1 MHIVKTVKGRVLIPL
16 MYFLSV
22 LLLAGCSGNELPQER
37 FSHSDDK
44 GNGYDTFAGY
54 DVRELG
60 EQVEGYWSFY
70 NENESQKAVKK
81 STIDDSKVQWIGTG
95 KYVVGN
101 EIQEGL
107 YICKGK
113 DSTSSARISI
123 RKQVDEKGEYKDF
136 WLDSMSY
143 FLLKKGDVISVE
155 GETEIAPLDLMDFSA
170 ESKDG
175 IYYEG
180 SYIVGKE
187 IPKGEYFML
196 SMEISVGTAIAKN
209 EKDQTLGLIS
219 RFGYVSIE
227 NDLAV
232 NLQNCILIPL
242 NNKPEIRPIKYQNE
256 SESKGDMVFAAGMY
270 KVGVDLPLG
279 AYKIK
284 NEIFKDISDL
294 TYEGYHESVDYYPG
308 YNNWCG
314 LIAGSNAQAERLGWS
329 ELELDSYQGNK
340 KRYLKIADSKG
351 EISYKEFEGLPTVT
365 FTEKDIGNNVDLMRC
380 VLIPERN

>member
-1 MHIVKTVKGRVLIPL
+1 MLIVKTIKGKILINL
-16 MYFLSV
+16 MCFLSV
-22 LLLAGCSGNELPQER
+22 LLLVGCSGNELPQER

-60 EQVEGYWSFY
+60 EQVEGYWSYY
-70 NENESQKAVKK
+70 NENESQKLEKK
-81 STIDDSKVQWIGTG
+81 SIIDNSNVQWIGTG
-95 KYVVGN
+95 EYVVGN
-101 EIQEGL
+101 EVQEGL

-113 DSTSSARISI
+113 DSTSNAHISI
-123 RKQVDEKGEYKDF
+123 RTQGDEKGEYKDF

-155 GETEIAPLDLMDFSA
+155 RETVIAPLDLMDFSA

-175 IYYEG
+175 VYYEG
-180 SYIVGKE
+180 SYIVGEE

-242 NNKPEIRPIKYQNE
+242 NKKPAIRPIKYQNE
-256 SESKGDMVFAAGMY
+256 SEVKGDMVFAAGMY

-279 AYKIK
+279 TYKIK

-294 TYEGYHESVDYYPG
+294 TYEGNHENVDYYPG
-308 YNNWCG
+308 YHNWCG
-314 LIAGSNAQAERLGWS
+314 LIAGNKAQAERLGWS
-329 ELELDSYQGNK
+329 ELELDSYQKSK
-340 KRYLKIADSKG
+340 KRYLKVTDSKG

-365 FTEKDIGNNVDLMRC
+365 FSEKDTGNNVDIMRC
-380 VLIPERN
+380 VLIPEFN

>member
-1 MHIVKTVKGRVLIPL
+1 MLIVKTIKGRVLINL
-16 MYFLSV
+16 IYLLSV
-22 LLLAGCSGNELPQER
+22 LLLVGCSGNELPQER

-60 EQVEGYWSFY
+60 EQVEGYWSYY
-70 NENESQKAVKK
+70 NENESQKLVKK
-81 STIDDSKVQWIGTG
+81 STIDNSNVQWIGTG
-95 KYVVGN
+95 EYVVGN
-101 EIQEGL
+101 EVQEGL

-113 DSTSSARISI
+113 DSTSNAHISI
-123 RKQVDEKGEYKDF
+123 RTQGDEKGEYKDF

-155 GETEIAPLDLMDFSA
+155 RETVIAPLDLMDFSA
-170 ESKDG
+170 GSKDG
-175 IYYEG
+175 VYYEG
-180 SYIVGKE
+180 SYIVGEE

-242 NNKPEIRPIKYQNE
+242 NKKPAIRPIKYQNE
-256 SESKGDMVFAAGMY
+256 SEVKGDMVFAAGMY

-279 AYKIK
+279 TYKIK

-294 TYEGYHESVDYYPG
+294 TYEGYHENVDYYPG
-308 YNNWCG
+308 YHNWCG
-314 LIAGSNAQAERLGWS
+314 LIAGSKAQADRLGWS
-329 ELELDSYQGNK
+329 ELEMDSYQK
-340 KRYLKIADSKG
+340 SKTRYLKVTDSKG

-365 FTEKDIGNNVDLMRC
+365 FSEKDTGNNVDIMRC
-380 VLIPERN
+380 VLIPEFN